1 MQTTTMGN
9 VEARP
14 VRPVQ
19 ELVRE
24 HGGQRAT
31 ARAAGLAEPHVS
43 LIVNGKRSPTYAT
56 RQKLARVFG
65 VRVDE
70 MEFPAD
76 RKTTGL

>member
-1 MQTTTMGN
+1 MQTTGN

-24 HGGQRAT
+24 HGGQRAV

-43 LIVNGKRSPTYAT
+43 LIVNGKRNPAWAT
-56 RQKLARVFG
+56 RLKLARAFRC
-65 VRVDE
+65 RVDE
-70 MEFPAD
+70 IEYPSD
-76 RKTTGL
+76 RKATDL